1 MKVYNCFQFFN
12 ELDILEIRLQ
22 ENWDTTDYFVI
33 SEANYTHSGIE
44 KNYVLLDNWERF
56 KPYADKIRR
65 IQIDES
71 LEEQQKFFPNETP
84 EWIREKYQR
93 FILEKGLHDRNNED
107 LIVISDLD
115 EVPRSDMIQAIKDDD
130 NDYDRYLLNI
140 PQFHFRLNFMRT
152 APTTKY
158 ANIMVVRSRA
168 FTNTMK
174 EREYTFPWFTPPE
187 NSVVLDH
194 GGWHFTWLGDNREN
208 LVKLESICHLDANT
222 EDLRKRY
229 NVQWMIDNKVGRDG
243 PTGEERFEY
252 VIVDEYFPKCI
263 YENKERWDNL
273 IIPGATHRVEDLYE

>member
-65 IQIDES
+65 IQIDQS
-71 LEEQQKFFPNETP
+71 LEEQQKYFPNDTP
-84 EWIREKYQR
+84 EWVREKYQR
-93 FILEKGLHDRNNED
+93 FILEKGLHDCQGND

-115 EVPRSDMIQAIKDDD
+115 EVPRSEMIQAIKDDT

-158 ANIMVVRSRA
+158 ANIMVVRARA

-174 EREYTFPWFTPPE
+174 EREYTFPWFRPPE
-187 NSVVLDH
+187 NSVYLDH
-194 GGWHFTWLGDNREN
+194 GGWHFTWLGDNRDN

-222 EDLRKRY
+222 EELRKRY

-243 PTGEERFEY
+243 PSGDEKFEY
-252 VIVDEYFPKCI
+252 VVVDEYFPKCI
-263 YENKERWDNL
+263 YDNKERWQHL